1 MEVLPTIISINLY
14 KNIYTIIYIMKGT
27 CLRCGKEFSRLDK
40 HLLSKNEC
48 PANYL
53 DVSRE
58 LMIRKYDSLLKDF
71 KILKEKEENYYKCH
85 LCNKYIKYQSN
96 YSRHMKKH
104 KEQNNQNN
112 VINNTNGTTNIIT
125 DSNNNTINDSHD
137 TINNINITLNNF
149 GLEKDIDTNIIKDI
163 LKGVKREMIASY
175 IEKEHI
181 DIEEN
186 RNIYL
191 SCNRNK
197 HIMIFKDGKW
207 QREDKKY
214 IESQMFEK
222 AKKKLND
229 ALDFFYDQHKE
240 RALRENVNIVNTGV
254 YKIVKD
260 IREFLDTLNHDKI
273 QKEEE
278 VKIEYKLLDNKD
290 ILYKSFKSL

>member
-1 MEVLPTIISINLY
+1 
-14 KNIYTIIYIMKGT
+14 MKGT
-27 CLRCGKEFSRLDK
+27 CLRCGKEYSRLDK
-40 HLLSKNEC
+40 HLTAKNVC
-48 PANYL
+48 PSNYL

-58 LMIRKYDSLLKDF
+58 LMIRKYNSLLKEF
-71 KILKEKEENYYKCH
+71 NIVKEKEENYYKCH
-85 LCNKYIKYQSN
+85 LCNKHIKYQSN

-104 KEQNNQNN
+104 KEQNNQSNI
-112 VINNTNGTTNIIT
+112 INNTNGTTTII
-125 DSNNNTINDSHD
+125 DGNNNTINDSHD

-149 GLEKDIDTNIIKDI
+149 GSEKEVDTNVIKDL
-163 LKGVKREMIASY
+163 LKGVRKEMIASY
-175 IEKEHI
+175 IEKKHI

-197 HIMIFKDGKW
+197 HIMIFKDNKW

-214 IESQMFEK
+214 IEGQIFEK

-229 ALDFFYDQHKE
+229 TLDFFYNQRKE
-240 RALRENVNIVNTGV
+240 SALRQNINIVNTDV
-254 YKIVKD
+254 YKIITD
-260 IREFLDTLNHDKI
+260 IKEFLDSLDYNKI
-273 QKEEE
+273 QEE